1 MNSSQYIVS
10 LVEQLLI
17 DRVEIEVLAVDAIIK
32 DFLLFRNALSL
43 FDIGIYSMQDGLI
56 LFS

>member
-10 LVEQLLI
+10 LVKQLLI

-32 DFLLFRNALSL
+32 DFLLFRNGLSL
-43 FDIGIYSMQDGLI
+43 VDIGIHSMQDSLI